1 MKVVWPGRVTGGTLE
16 IDNRADF
23 ANAIRAEFEGHDCSL
38 NITVSSAGRTRT
50 NRQNAYLW
58 AIPYKLLADHTG
70 YSAEEIHE
78 ICKRKF
84 LGRHYEVAGEGIDAT
99 ATTTKLT
106 TIEFEGYADAIRK
119 WGATLGLNIP
129 EPNEAPTT
137 GDQP

>member
-1 MKVVWPGRVTGGTLE
+1 MKIVWPGRVADGKLE

-23 ANAIRAEFEGHDCSL
+23 ANAVRAEFEGHDCAV
-38 NITVSSAGRTRT
+38 NITVSSATRTRT

-58 AIPYKLLADHTG
+58 AIPYKLLADYTG

-78 ICKRKF
+78 ICKHKF
-84 LGRHYEVAGEGIDAT
+84 LTRVYAIRGETIPAT